1 MDLTPYKNCKA
12 HKQWVYISNDE
23 KPYRPCCYFKTNIDA
38 KDIHDYKEQ
47 LSKLDIETNCAY
59 CINLEK
65 NGNPYSQRKEA
76 EDTIRKNEFRITV
89 SFDNLCNF
97 KCTYCSPNYSTQ
109 IANESKQTHKLYKII
124 SEQGP
129 NKLEFIKTALNE
141 YAYHYDNITNE
152 LATSIDDIPVC
163 NLNIL
168 GGEPLINPLVYEF
181 LDWLKEQPFAKTTAV
196 TFLTNGSVYD
206 ERIHEYSRHF
216 RYMGLGFSIDGTDD
230 IFEFIRFNGKFSE
243 VRQNIDKYYAL
254 QDEHF
259 RINFQYAL
267 SWMNVLGF
275 ADWYN
280 WIVTSYPDLDGH
292 NTIHM
297 NKLVYPEEQSVD
309 VIPLKG
315 KQIILDRIESKIIKT
330 KDPKFLEIYEKFKTQ
345 VLTGEDKSLKFKDAL
360 LHFDIFDQTRRTDY
374 KTTLKEV
381 MDIIKET
388 KEFPKNFC
396 SVPWLQIHTEPDG
409 KVMPCCYYSHQTE
422 HKLGNWKEDQ
432 LKTIFHNDKWN
443 KLRQEFLEGKRPDAC
458 FRCWKEEDSG
468 IVSMRQRF
476 NERYQNWPDHTNQNY
491 YNKFN
496 DIEKMTKS
504 NGQVGDIKLA
514 TIDLIFNNLC
524 NFKCRSCGPG
534 LSTSWAADAIKLGNP
549 VPTLITNDEISHMK
563 DDLVNLVDMVDP
575 YTEIHF
581 SGGEPMMQ
589 EEHYEFL
596 KLLIDMGQ
604 TKVKIRYNTNLS
616 TYKLKN
622 YNAFELLKNFEN
634 VFIIGS
640 IDAMGAKGEYIRKG
654 FDWEQALDWIKTCKE
669 YIPTIDLGIS
679 AVYSLLNCEA
689 AIDLHRYICTN
700 DLFKKHTGDTFGF
713 NLNVLHFPDYI
724 RTTVLPAAT
733 KKRVTEKIQK
743 HIEWLEQTQ
752 PRNFDYPVFME
763 HWNSAMTLMNSN
775 DETHLIPKFF
785 NETQKLDTLRN
796 ESFKN
801 VFPELWIDLINH
813 GNK

>member
-1 MDLTPYKNCKA
+1 MN
-12 HKQWVYISNDE
+12 
-23 KPYRPCCYFKTNIDA
+23 
-38 KDIHDYKEQ
+38 
-47 LSKLDIETNCAY
+47 
-59 CINLEK
+59 
-65 NGNPYSQRKEA
+65 
-76 EDTIRKNEFRITV
+76 TI
-89 SFDNLCNF
+89 
-97 KCTYCSPNYSTQ
+97 
-109 IANESKQTHKLYKII
+109 KQT
-124 SEQGP
+124 
-129 NKLEFIKTALNE
+129 T
-141 YAYHYDNITNE
+141 
-152 LATSIDDIPVC
+152 
-163 NLNIL
+163 
-168 GGEPLINPLVYEF
+168 
-181 LDWLKEQPFAKTTAV
+181 
-196 TFLTNGSVYD
+196 
-206 ERIHEYSRHF
+206 
-216 RYMGLGFSIDGTDD
+216 
-230 IFEFIRFNGKFSE
+230 
-243 VRQNIDKYYAL
+243 
-254 QDEHF
+254 
-259 RINFQYAL
+259 
-267 SWMNVLGF
+267 
-275 ADWYN
+275 
-280 WIVTSYPDLDGH
+280 
-292 NTIHM
+292 
-297 NKLVYPEEQSVD
+297 
-309 VIPLKG
+309 
-315 KQIILDRIESKIIKT
+315 
-330 KDPKFLEIYEKFKTQ
+330 
-345 VLTGEDKSLKFKDAL
+345 
-360 LHFDIFDQTRRTDY
+360 
-374 KTTLKEV
+374 
-381 MDIIKET
+381 
-388 KEFPKNFC
+388 EFPKNFC

-443 KLRQEFLEGKRPDAC
+443 DLRKQFLEGKRPGAC

-496 DIEKMTKS
+496 DIEKLS
-504 NGQVGDIKLA
+504 SADGQVGDIKLA

-549 VPTLITNDEISHMK
+549 VPTLLTNDEISHMK

-596 KLLIDMGQ
+596 KLLIDMGK
-604 TKVKIRYNTNLS
+604 TTVKIRYNTNLS

-622 YNAFELLKNFEN
+622 YNAFELLRNFEN

-669 YIPTIDLGIS
+669 NIPTIDFGIS

-700 DLFKKHTGDTFGF
+700 DLFKKYTGDTFGF

-724 RTTVLPAAT
+724 RTTVLPAET

-763 HWNSAMTLMNSN
+763 HWTSAMTLMNSN